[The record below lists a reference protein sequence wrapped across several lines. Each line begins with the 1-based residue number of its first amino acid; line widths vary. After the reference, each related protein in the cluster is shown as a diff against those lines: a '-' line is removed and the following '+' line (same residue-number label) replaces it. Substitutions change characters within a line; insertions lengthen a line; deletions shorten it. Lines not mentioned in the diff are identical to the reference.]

1 MDQTLIA
8 IVLVLL
14 LNINQRVK
22 MTKRSIRI
30 RGTDK
35 ELVLSKVTVIKQIG
49 PEMIH
54 FDKLADGTWRLIYS
68 ESTIPDIT
76 QVSSLDIVRED

>member
-1 MDQTLIA
+1 
-8 IVLVLL
+8 
-14 LNINQRVK
+14 

-30 RGTDK
+30 SGINK
-35 ELVLSKVTVIKQIG
+35 ELNLSKVTVIKQVG

-54 FDKLADGTWRLIYS
+54 LDKLADGTWRLIYS